1 MYVWLGLPDRSY
13 TFYPILPDPIFLV
26 TFCAPINSLLLYVA
40 SLLKVSG
47 FHVLFTILF
56 GGLLRTFFHCEILI
70 PPPSFL
76 VFLWIYLQAFSF
88 NFAFFGQCLLFA
100 AILGLI
106 YLKLMFKSQKVNLK
120 EWLMNQSQKQI
131 LKDKFSSA
139 SYHIWWTYQVSLGG
153 HIIWYFSYCLFQN
166 FSFLILRNFFGI
178 IYLVFLH
185 F

>member
-1 MYVWLGLPDRSY
+1 ML
-13 TFYPILPDPIFLV
+13 FFA
-26 TFCAPINSLLLYVA
+26 F
-40 SLLKVSG
+40 LLKVSG

-56 GGLLRTFFHCEILI
+56 RWLLWTFFHCEMLISPHPQLFLHFPAILTI
-70 PPPSFL
+70 FRQ
-76 VFLWIYLQAFSF
+76 F
-88 NFAFFGQCLLFA
+88 LLFS
-100 AILGLI
+100 AILGPI
-106 YLKLMFKSQKVNLK
+106 YFKLMFKSQKVNLK